1 MVVAGVS
8 DAAGAALVDGASV
21 GAAEVLGAADV
32 VADSVADSVA
42 DVVADSLALVVALV
56 GEVSIGVPAPAVAVG
71 GVSTV
76 SIM

>member
-1 MVVAGVS
+1 MVVAGASVE
-8 DAAGAALVDGASV
+8 AGAALVDGVSD

-32 VADSVADSVA
+32 VADSDGAA
-42 DVVADSLALVVALV
+42 DVVALVA
-56 GEVSIGVPAPAVAVG
+56 GVSIGASAPGVG

>member
-8 DAAGAALVDGASV
+8 DAAGVALVDGASV

-32 VADSVADSVA
+32 VADSAA